1 MLEDLSPRHA
11 AAVGLLAIVPTII
24 YGLGAPGLA
33 GYVSAFN
40 VVIIFAALYVA
51 MSPLE
56 ESGGS
61 SDEGAAS

>member
-1 MLEDLSPRHA
+1 MFEDLAPRHA

-33 GYVSAFN
+33 GYVSTLN
-40 VVIIFAALYVA
+40 VVIIFAAIYIA

-61 SDEGAAS
+61 GDESAAS

>member
-1 MLEDLSPRHA
+1 MFEDLQPRYA
-11 AAVGLLAIVPTII
+11 AAAALLALVPTII

-33 GYVSAFN
+33 GYVSALN
-40 VVIIFAALYVA
+40 VVIIFACLYLA

-61 SDEGAAS
+61 SDDGAAS